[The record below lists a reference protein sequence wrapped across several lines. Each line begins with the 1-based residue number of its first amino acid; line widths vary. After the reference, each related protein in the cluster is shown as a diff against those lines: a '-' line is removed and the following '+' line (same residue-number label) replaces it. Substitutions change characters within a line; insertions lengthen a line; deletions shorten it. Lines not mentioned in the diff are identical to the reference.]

1 MSKVIESMG
10 GDDAFI
16 RRLDASFLPGLG
28 ADRGEN
34 NNAGTAIYNPGN
46 EPSFL
51 IPFLYNYVPGYHW
64 KTANQTRA
72 IVDEFCTY
80 IAHSSGIDSVYTDRT
95 CTDNDG
101 RSGYPG
107 NTDAGAIPS
116 WLVFNLIGFY
126 PVVGQ
131 PLYLLGAPRFPEL
144 RVTLLSGTPFENVL
158 TIRADN
164 LSASSYYPQSV
175 TLDGQ
180 ALDRSWLSHVEL
192 ATASELVFQMGS
204 EPAQWDTGSR
214 PWSLSGWE

>member
-1 MSKVIESMG
+1 MSFV
-10 GDDAFI
+10 
-16 RRLDASFLPGLG
+16 RVLPIC
-28 ADRGEN
+28 ADLVLCVLTETH
-34 NNAGTAIYNPGN
+34 A
-46 EPSFL
+46 
-51 IPFLYNYVPGYHW
+51 
-64 KTANQTRA
+64 
-72 IVDEFCTY
+72 
-80 IAHSSGIDSVYTDRT
+80 
-95 CTDNDG
+95 DND
-101 RSGYPG
+101 RRNGYPG

-175 TLDGQ
+175 TLDGSP
-180 ALDRSWLSHVEL
+180 LDRAWLSHVEL
-192 ATASELVFQMGS
+192 ATASELVFQMSS

-214 PWSLSGWE
+214 PWSLSGWD

>member
-16 RRLDASFLPGLG
+16 RRLDASFLPGFA

-80 IAHSSGIDSVYTDRT
+80 LSHSCNAQY
-95 CTDNDG
+95 
-101 RSGYPG
+101 
-107 NTDAGAIPS
+107 
-116 WLVFNLIGFY
+116 
-126 PVVGQ
+126 
-131 PLYLLGAPRFPEL
+131 L
-144 RVTLLSGTPFENVL
+144 RVTDEGPY
-158 TIRADN
+158 R
-164 LSASSYYPQSV
+164 Q
-175 TLDGQ
+175 
-180 ALDRSWLSHVEL
+180 
-192 ATASELVFQMGS
+192 
-204 EPAQWDTGSR
+204 
-214 PWSLSGWE
+214 